1 LLAFPA
7 ALSLSPSPRQKG
19 GENQHRKGREGRK
32 EGRKKEEEEEEEEE
46 VEEESRVH
54 GDPTNFHL

>member
-1 LLAFPA
+1 VAFPA
-7 ALSLSPSPRQKG
+7 ALSLSLPG
-19 GENQHRKGREGRK
+19 RKEERISRRKGRK

-46 VEEESRVH
+46 DEEESRVH